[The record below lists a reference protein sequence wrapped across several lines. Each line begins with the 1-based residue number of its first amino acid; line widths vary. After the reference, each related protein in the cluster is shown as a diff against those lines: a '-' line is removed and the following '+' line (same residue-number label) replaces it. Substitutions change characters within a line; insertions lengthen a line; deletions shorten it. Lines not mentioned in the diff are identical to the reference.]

1 MKSFEEFV
9 EYYRETNRFLL
20 PLVNYSKKPLSDK
33 QLESKYKEY
42 CKKVEKQNEKK
53 EEKIINGK
61 IKMYESMLNPTDN
74 KSEHCKNI
82 DKTMQKVHENND
94 ISCYRRFY
102 NSLEYWQKKIIDDN
116 MWLCPKK
123 NGVYTFDGCH
133 ILDRGKYSKL
143 ADDEDNIVLLP
154 RYLHKCLDDYINP
167 FTQKIMKKEEHDD
180 VWICIVGEER
190 WNRLHEKTLR

>member
-9 EYYRETNRFLL
+9 NYYKETNRFLL
-20 PLVNYSKKPLSDK
+20 PLVNYSKKPLTDK

-42 CKKVEKQNEKK
+42 CKKIEKQNEKR
-53 EEKIINGK
+53 EEKIIDNK
-61 IKMYESMLNPTDN
+61 IKMYESMLNPTDA
-74 KSEHCKNI
+74 KSEHFKRI
-82 DKTMQKVHENND
+82 DETMKKVHEKND
-94 ISCYRRFY
+94 ISCYRKFY
-102 NSLEYWQKKIIDDN
+102 NSLEHWQKKIIDDN

-123 NGVYTFDGCH
+123 NGTYTFDGCH

-167 FTQKIMKKEEHDD
+167 FSNKIMKKEEHDD
-180 VWICIVGEER
+180 IWIYIVGEER
-190 WNRLHEKTLR
+190 WNRLHEKVLN